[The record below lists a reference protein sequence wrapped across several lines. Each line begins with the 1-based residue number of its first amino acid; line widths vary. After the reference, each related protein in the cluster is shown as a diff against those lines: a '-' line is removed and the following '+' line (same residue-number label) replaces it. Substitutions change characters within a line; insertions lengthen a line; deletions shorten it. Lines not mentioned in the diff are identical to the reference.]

1 MRKIQFVFAA
11 LARAPQSSSGQYLF
25 SVALSAR
32 ALEIN
37 LKTAVHQIGWKSI
50 YAKCCIPKSHKDT
63 LFFLN
68 TFYLCLG
75 TAQPI
80 LECSS
85 EQVIIIMIIIAILRY
100 YTYFTHWT
108 TTQQA
113 TKSNIVNRGG
123 DKFFGI
129 SISFSTRWFFI
140 FSSTLLRFFIPQ
152 ANSLFASIRELC
164 DRDGIAFACLLR
176 AHTSCIIR
184 CDKYTH
190 EMECPARER
199 ANRKKKKT
207 KGHVLS

>member
-1 MRKIQFVFAA
+1 MLHTKIAQRYTTNF
-11 LARAPQSSSGQYLF
+11 
-25 SVALSAR
+25 
-32 ALEIN
+32 I
-37 LKTAVHQIGWKSI
+37 
-50 YAKCCIPKSHKDT
+50 
-63 LFFLN
+63 FFLN
-68 TFYLCLG
+68 TFYLCLS

-113 TKSNIVNRGG
+113 TKSNSVDRGG

-129 SISFSTRWFFI
+129 SISFSTRWLFYLFTNAFKI
-140 FSSTLLRFFIPQ
+140 FSSRKPTLCSQAFENYVIEMELR
-152 ANSLFASIRELC
+152 
-164 DRDGIAFACLLR
+164 LR
-176 AHTSCIIR
+176 AFFAHIR
-184 CDKYTH
+184 VVCCDKYTH